1 MFNMVVFGPPGCGKG
16 TQAARIVENH
26 GFLHVSTG
34 DILRRQIASGNA
46 MGELLEK
53 FTSRGLLVP
62 DQIILKEIWRFA
74 LRHQYEKGIIF
85 DGFPRNLYQAQ
96 MLDRIFYKKE
106 MRINL
111 VVSIDVDEDE
121 LIRRVLERGKTS
133 GRTDDNAEVMHN
145 RLLVYVGQTRPV
157 IDYYRRKKRLVE
169 ISGNRP
175 VDEVAASID
184 LAIVHKMQA

>member
-16 TQAARIVENH
+16 TQASKIVEKY

-34 DILRRQIASGNA
+34 DIIRRQISKATA
-46 MGELLEK
+46 MGQLLEK

-74 LRHQYEKGIIF
+74 MQHQYEKGIIF

-106 MRINL
+106 MRIEL
-111 VVSIDVDEDE
+111 VVSIDVPEEE
-121 LIRRVLERGKTS
+121 LMRRVLERGKTS
-133 GRTDDNAEVMHN
+133 GRSDDNAEVMQN
-145 RLLVYVGQTRPV
+145 RLLVYFGQTQPV
-157 IDYYRRKKRLVE
+157 IDYYRKNRRLVS
-169 ISGNRP
+169 IKGSRP
-175 VDEVAASID
+175 VDEVANNIEE
-184 LAIVHKMQA
+184 AISKRLQA